1 MKNRK
6 TNTVEDVSMKMEELN
21 YFYNKFKFGE
31 DIFHQLMQ
39 RRVRDILLVSTFYD
53 AFIFEQDWR
62 LSEQIFGEYRQ
73 LNLST
78 APRITSVPTG
88 EDALEL
94 LEKQSFD
101 LVITMMRIGEIGPF
115 QLAKAIKKK
124 TPDLQVLLLLNV
136 ASDYVIWENH
146 QDDRQYIDDVFLW
159 NGDTKLFLAMVKSVE
174 DKMNVAFDTS
184 HGLVR
189 VILLVE
195 DSLHYYSLFLPS
207 LYSVIMKQTQKL
219 IEEEVS
225 DINKRLRM
233 RIRPKVILAHDYNEA
248 IGLYDKYKEY
258 MLCVISDVRY
268 KIDGVVDPKAGIK
281 LIEHVLRY
289 NKELPVI
296 LQSSEEE
303 NEELAQNLGAFFL
316 NKNSK
321 HLFSDLRS
329 FMVYNL
335 GFGNFIFRNT
345 NGDIIDEAANIAEF
359 EEKILTVP
367 EESIVFHS
375 KFNHFSNWLIA
386 HGEVQ
391 IAKRIRPMKIE
402 DFESKTELRNFLYHT
417 FRTVRIDKN
426 RGKIINFDA
435 VSLKEMNQII
445 RLTEGS
451 LGGKGRGLAFLN
463 ALLCTMDYD
472 QKFENISIS
481 LPCTA
486 IIGTVEFDS
495 FIENNNIVESVTGK
509 TDEEIDRIF
518 VEGRLSE
525 TLVERLEIYL
535 EHIQYPIAVRSSSLL
550 EDSQAQPLA
559 GVYRTFMLPNNHT
572 DPHYRLRQLMNA
584 IKLVFASVYL
594 SEARSFLEAL
604 NFKAEEEKMAVII
617 QEVVG
622 GLKGE
627 CYYYPHI
634 SGVAQ
639 SYNFY
644 PTSHMHHTDGIANIA
659 LGLGKSVV
667 EGKLNFRFCPKYPE
681 TELLPQQELVR
692 TSQKEFFALDLSKS
706 DFDLTRGEEITLA
719 KLGLKDADS
728 QGVLKYVASIWDYE
742 NYRLTDNLNERGMKV
757 LTFAG
762 ILKYNF
768 FPLAKIIEELLEIGE
783 IALGI
788 PVEIEFAVNLDYD
801 HRYGH
806 KPSFYILQIRPLS
819 VNTDAYRID
828 TDKLDKSDLLM
839 YTEHGMGN
847 GVIDDVVDV
856 IYLDPKKFA
865 KTKTVEMQTEIERFN
880 EKMTRLGRRYMLI
893 GPGRWGSRDRFLG
906 IPVRWPQINRAK
918 VILETGLSDF
928 IVEASQGTHFF
939 HNLVAMNVGYFTIPY
954 VSQTDFVDWEWLL
967 SQEIAERGDYFVHLE
982 FTDPLIVRMDGKTGL
997 AVINKA

>member
-1 MKNRK
+1 
-6 TNTVEDVSMKMEELN
+6 MKMEELN
-21 YFYNKFKFGE
+21 YYYNKFKFGE

-39 RRVRDILLVSTFYD
+39 KRVRDILLVSTFYD
-53 AFIFEQDWR
+53 AFIFEQDGR

-88 EDALEL
+88 ADALEL
-94 LEKQSFD
+94 LKTQSFD
-101 LVITMMRIGEIGPF
+101 LVITMMRIGEVGPF
-115 QLAKAIKKK
+115 QLAKAIKKSK
-124 TPDLQVLLLLNV
+124 PELPILLLLNV
-136 ASDYVIWENH
+136 ASDYIIWENH
-146 QDDRQYIDDVFLW
+146 PDDKQYIDDVFLW

-174 DKMNVAFDTS
+174 DKMNVEFDTV

-233 RIRPKVILAHDYNEA
+233 RIRPKVIMAHDYDEA
-248 IGLYDKYKEY
+248 IQIYDKYKEY

-268 KIDGVVDPKAGIK
+268 KMHGEEDAQAGIK
-281 LIEHVLRY
+281 LIKHIL
-289 NKELPVI
+289 NANHELPII

-303 NEELAQNLGAFFL
+303 NEAVATELGVNYL
-316 NKNSK
+316 NKNSRQ
-321 HLFSDLRS
+321 LFGDLRS

-335 GFGNFIFRNT
+335 GFGNFIFRNAK
-345 NGDIIDEAANIAEF
+345 GEIIDEAANIAEF

-367 EESIVFHS
+367 EETILFHS
-375 KFNHFSNWLIA
+375 RFNHFSNWLIA

-391 IAKRIRPMKIE
+391 IAKRIRPMKID
-402 DFESKTELRNFLYHT
+402 DFESKAELRSFLYHT

-435 VSLKEMNQII
+435 VSLTEMNQII

-463 ALLCTMDYD
+463 ALLCTMDYEN
-472 QKFENISIS
+472 KFENISIS
-481 LPCTA
+481 LPSTA
-486 IIGTVEFDS
+486 IIGTVEFDN
-495 FIENNNIVESVTGK
+495 FIDNNDIIEKIAGK
-509 TDEEIDRIF
+509 TDAEVDAIF
-518 VEGRLSE
+518 VEGRLSDQ
-525 TLVERLEIYL
+525 LVERLEIYL
-535 EHIQYPIAVRSSSLL
+535 DHIHYPIAVRSSSLL

-572 DPHYRLRQLMNA
+572 DPMYRLRQLMNA

-594 SEARSFLEAL
+594 SDARSFLEAL

-617 QEVVG
+617 QEIVG
-622 GLKGE
+622 GHKGE
-627 CYYYPHI
+627 HYYYPHI

-644 PTSHMHHTDGIANIA
+644 PTSHMLHTDGIANIA

-667 EGKLNFRFCPKYPE
+667 EGKLNYRFCPKYPE
-681 TELLPQQELVR
+681 TEMLPQQELVR
-692 TSQKEFFALDLSKS
+692 SSQKEYFALDLSKD
-706 DFDLTRGEEITLA
+706 DFDLTKGEEITLE
-719 KLGLKDADS
+719 KLNLKAAEQ
-728 QGVLKYVASIWDYE
+728 QGILRYVASVWDFE
-742 NYRLTDNLNERGMKV
+742 NYRLTDNLNENGIKV
-757 LTFAG
+757 LTFAPV
-762 ILKYNF
+762 LKYNY
-768 FPLAKIIEELLEIGE
+768 FPLAKIVEELLEIGE

-788 PVEIEFAVNLDYD
+788 PVEIEFAINLEHD

-828 TDKLDKSDLLM
+828 AEKLDKQQLLM

-847 GVIDDVVDV
+847 GVIDDLYDV
-856 IYLDPKKFA
+856 IYLDPARFD
-865 KTKTVEMQTEIERFN
+865 KTKTIEMQTEIEAFN
-880 EKMTRLGRRYMLI
+880 EKMAKLGKRYMLI

-954 VSQTDFVDWEWLL
+954 VSETDFVDWSWLL
-967 SQEIAERGDYFVHLE
+967 DQPETERGDFFVHLE
-982 FTDPLIVRMDGKTGL
+982 FKKPLLVRMDGKTGL
-997 AVINKA
+997 AVISKA

>member
-1 MKNRK
+1 MML
-6 TNTVEDVSMKMEELN
+6 MKMEELN
-21 YFYNKFKFGE
+21 YYYNKFKFGE

-39 RRVRDILLVSTFYD
+39 KRVRDILLVSTFYD
-53 AFIFEQDWR
+53 AFIFEQDGR

-73 LNLST
+73 LNLTT

-88 EDALEL
+88 EDALEIL
-94 LEKQSFD
+94 KKQSFD
-101 LVITMMRIGEIGPF
+101 LVITMMRIGDIGPF
-115 QLAKAIKKK
+115 QLAKEIKSKQ
-124 TPDLQVLLLLNV
+124 PDLPVLLLLNV

-146 QDDRQYIDDVFLW
+146 TEDRQYIDDVFLW
-159 NGDTKLFLAMVKSVE
+159 NGDTKLFLAMVKNVE
-174 DKMNVAFDTS
+174 DQMNVAFDTA

-207 LYSVIMKQTQKL
+207 LYSVIMKQTQRL

-233 RIRPKVILAHDYNEA
+233 RIRPKVLLAHDYEEA
-248 IGLYDKYKEY
+248 VELYDRYKEY
-258 MLCVISDVRY
+258 MLCVISDIRY
-268 KIDGVVDPKAGIK
+268 KVGGEVDPKAGFK
-281 LIEHVLRY
+281 LIDHVVSS
-289 NKELPVI
+289 NSELPII
-296 LQSSEEE
+296 LQSSEDE
-303 NEELAQNLGAFFL
+303 NEEPARAKGAHFL

-321 HLFSDLRS
+321 HLFSDLRA

-335 GFGNFIFRNT
+335 GFGNFIFRSAD
-345 NGDIIDEAANIAEF
+345 GSVIDEAANIAEF

-367 EESIVFHS
+367 EETIVFHS

-391 IAKRIRPMKIE
+391 IAKRIRPMKID
-402 DFESKTELRNFLYHT
+402 DFSSKEELRQFLHHT

-435 VSLKEMNQII
+435 VSLAEMNQII

-463 ALLCTMDYD
+463 ALLCTMDYER
-472 QKFENISIS
+472 KYENISIS
-481 LPCTA
+481 LPSTA
-486 IIGTVEFDS
+486 IIGTNEFDS
-495 FIENNNIVESVTGK
+495 FVESNNIQEKVVGK
-509 TDEEIDRIF
+509 TDDEIDCIF
-518 VEGRLSE
+518 IAGKLSRQ
-525 TLVERLEIYL
+525 LVERLQIYL
-535 EHIQYPIAVRSSSLL
+535 DHIHYPVAVRSSSLL

-559 GVYRTFMLPNNHT
+559 GVYRTFMLPNNHN
-572 DPHYRLRQLMNA
+572 DPHYRLVQLMNA

-594 SEARSFLEAL
+594 SDARAFLEAL

-622 GLKGE
+622 SPKGE
-627 CYYYPHI
+627 NYYYPQI

-644 PTSHMHHTDGIANIA
+644 PTSHMQHTDGIANIA

-681 TELLPQQELVR
+681 TEMLPQMEMMR
-692 TSQKEFFALDLSKS
+692 TSQKEFYALDLSRS
-706 DFDLTRGEEITLA
+706 DFDLKKGEEITLA
-719 KLGLKDADS
+719 KLLIKDAE
-728 QGVLKYVASIWDYE
+728 QHNVLRYIASVWDFE
-742 NYRLTDNLNERGMKV
+742 NYRLTDNLDEKGMKV

-762 ILKYNF
+762 ILKYNY
-768 FPLAKIIEELLEIGE
+768 FPLAKIVEELLEIGE

-788 PVEIEFAVNLDYD
+788 PVEIEFAVNLEYD
-801 HRYGH
+801 SIHNH
-806 KPSFYILQIRPLS
+806 KPTFYILQIRPLS

-828 TDKLDKSDLLM
+828 AEKLVKNELLM

-847 GVIDDVVDV
+847 GVIDDLYDVVF
-856 IYLDPKKFA
+856 LDPNCFD
-865 KTKTVEMQTEIERFN
+865 KTKTVEMQAEIERFN
-880 EKMTRLGRRYMLI
+880 EKMAREGKRYMLI

-954 VSQTDFVDWEWLL
+954 VSQTDFVDWNWLL
-967 SQEIAERGDYFVHLE
+967 DQEEIERGNYFVHLE
-982 FTDPLIVRMDGKTGL
+982 FKKPLIVRMDGKTGL
-997 AVINKA
+997 AVIHKV

>member
-1 MKNRK
+1 MKL
-6 TNTVEDVSMKMEELN
+6 EELN
-21 YFYNKFKFGE
+21 YYYNKFKFGE

-39 RRVRDILLVSTFYD
+39 KRVRDILLVSTFYD
-53 AFIFEQDWR
+53 AFIFEQDGR

-78 APRITSVPTG
+78 TPRITSVPTG
-88 EDALEL
+88 EEALQKMKE
-94 LEKQSFD
+94 QSFD
-101 LVITMMRIGEIGPF
+101 LVITMMRIGEVGPF
-115 QLAKAIKKK
+115 QLAKEIK
-124 TPDLQVLLLLNV
+124 TALPDLPVLLLLNV
-136 ASDYVIWENH
+136 ATDYIIWENH
-146 QDDRQYIDDVFLW
+146 PQEKQYIDDVFLW

-174 DKMNVAFDTS
+174 DKMNVEYDTA

-195 DSLHYYSLFLPS
+195 DSVHYYSLFLPS

-233 RIRPKVILAHDYNEA
+233 RIRPKVLLVHDYDEA
-248 IGLYDKYKEY
+248 LQLYEKYGEY
-258 MLCVISDVRY
+258 MLCLISDVRY
-268 KIDGVVDPKAGIK
+268 KIGGEVDAQAGIK
-281 LIEHVLRY
+281 LIKHIMQK
-289 NKELPVI
+289 NDDLPMI
-296 LQSSEEE
+296 LQSSEGE
-303 NEELAQNLGAFFL
+303 NEKIAKELGVNFL

-321 HLFSDLRS
+321 QLFTELRN

-335 GFGNFIFRNT
+335 GFGNFSFRDAH
-345 NGDIIDEAANIAEF
+345 GQIIDEASNIAEF
-359 EEKILTVP
+359 ENMILRIP
-367 EESIVFHS
+367 EESLLFHS

-391 IAKRIRPMKIE
+391 IAKKIRPMKIE
-402 DFESKTELRNFLYHT
+402 DFDSREELRNFLFHV

-435 VSLKEMNQII
+435 VSLSEMNQII

-463 ALLCTMDYD
+463 ALLCTMDYEK
-472 QKFENISIS
+472 KFESISIS
-481 LPCTA
+481 LPSTA
-486 IIGTVEFDS
+486 IIGTAEFDQ
-495 FIENNNIVESVTGK
+495 
-509 TDEEIDRIF
+509 F
-518 VEGRLSE
+518 VEKNEILDKIIGKSDEDIDDIFIKGKLSDQLVGRLE
-525 TLVERLEIYL
+525 VYL
-535 EHIQYPIAVRSSSLL
+535 DVVSYPIAVRSSSLL

-559 GVYRTFMLPNNHT
+559 GVYRTFMLPNNHP
-572 DPHYRLRQLMNA
+572 DKMHRLRQLMDA

-594 SEARSFLEAL
+594 SDARSFLEAL

-622 GLKGE
+622 SLKGE
-627 CYYYPHI
+627 HYYYPHI

-644 PTSHMHHTDGIANIA
+644 PTAHMLHTDGIANIA

-667 EGKLNFRFCPKYPE
+667 EGKLNFRFCPHYPQ
-681 TELLPQQELVR
+681 TDMLPQQEMMR
-692 TSQKEFFALDLSKS
+692 SSQKEFYALDLSLNDS
-706 DFDLTRGEEITLA
+706 DLSKGEEITLA
-719 KLGLKDADS
+719 KLTVKDAEKHNS
-728 QGVLKYVASIWDYE
+728 LQHIVSVWDYE
-742 NYRLTDNLNERGMKV
+742 NYRLTDNLQERGMKV
-757 LTFAG
+757 LTFSN
-762 ILKYNF
+762 ILKHNF
-768 FPLAKIIEELLEIGE
+768 FPLAQIVEELLEIGE

-788 PVEIEFAVNLDYD
+788 PVEIEFAVNLEYD
-801 HRYGH
+801 QVHKF

-819 VNTDAYRID
+819 VSADAYRID
-828 TDKLDKSDLLM
+828 ADKLVKKELLM

-847 GVIDDVVDV
+847 GIITDLYDI
-856 IYLDPKKFA
+856 IYLDPSCFD
-865 KTKTVEMQTEIERFN
+865 KTRTQAMQEEIEKFN
-880 EKMTRLGRRYMLI
+880 EKMAKSNRRYILI

-918 VILETGLSDF
+918 VILETGLRDF

-954 VSQTDFVDWEWLL
+954 VSHTDFVDMDWLL
-967 SQEIAERGDYFVHLE
+967 EQEIMERGEFFVHLE
-982 FTDPLIVRMDGKTGL
+982 FEKPLVVRMDGKTGL
-997 AVINKA
+997 AVIHK